1 MYARSFVMSR
11 RQDGHVGAG
20 ALSNH
25 LRMQPL
31 WKACEQPGRMVK
43 APAAS
48 SSMQIGH
55 CAGAIFAAS
64 PTATA
69 SPDRSITS
77 APLWPACAEGDS
89 GCVAAAI
96 AEIELEMVASR
107 SASRLAYM

>member
-25 LRMQPL
+25 LRMQPV
-31 WKACEQPGRMVK
+31 WKACEQPGRTVKVK
-43 APAAS
+43 APSAS

-64 PTATA
+64 PTAK
-69 SPDRSITS
+69 
-77 APLWPACAEGDS
+77 GDS
-89 GCVAAAI
+89 RWDAAAI
-96 AEIELEMVASR
+96 A
-107 SASRLAYM
+107 

>member
-25 LRMQPL
+25 LRMQPV

-43 APAAS
+43 APSAS

-55 CAGAIFAAS
+55 CAGAIFLAS
-64 PTATA
+64 SSSMATA
-69 SPDRSITS
+69 SPDRSS
-77 APLWPACAEGDS
+77 NSVPLWPASAKGDS
-89 GCVAAAI
+89 RWDAAAI
-96 AEIELEMVASR
+96 AEIELEMAV
-107 SASRLAYM
+107 